1 MELESNPLETK
12 IWEVIKLL
20 LLNIFLKVMYFLRRF
35 NEVGKYYS
43 FVDNK
48 IYLLSLNLIINS
60 FR

>member
-1 MELESNPLETK
+1 MRSNK
-12 IWEVIKLL
+12 AFVIKYIPVTYVL
-20 LLNIFLKVMYFLRRF
+20 FLRRS